1 MNHRI
6 EQVQNAA
13 QVLHIFLICTAV
25 NYACGENI
33 SVGFY
38 PQLEVL
44 SVLAKL
50 SASGDCGNELAFTFL
65 LINENK
71 YLWFEIKTADF
82 VKYVNKHL

>member
-1 MNHRI
+1 MNLRI

-13 QVLHIFLICTAV
+13 QVLHIFLICTTV
-25 NYACGENI
+25 NYAGGENI

-44 SVLAKL
+44 STLAKL
-50 SASGDCGNELAFTFL
+50 STSGDCGNELAFTLL

-71 YLWFEIKTADF
+71 YLRFEIKTADF
-82 VKYVNKHL
+82 VKHVNKHS